1 MLVDQEF
8 YLEIYYGRILSS
20 TMGIF
25 VHKEI
30 LS

>member
-1 MLVDQEF
+1 L